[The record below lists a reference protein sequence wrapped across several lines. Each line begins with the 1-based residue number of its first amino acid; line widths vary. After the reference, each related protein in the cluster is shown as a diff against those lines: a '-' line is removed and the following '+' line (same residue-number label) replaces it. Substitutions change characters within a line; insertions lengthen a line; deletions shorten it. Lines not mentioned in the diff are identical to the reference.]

1 MKSLLL
7 LVSFFFLQFSF
18 AQEITPKLD
27 RTTIKIGE
35 PIQYEVKIDYKEGD
49 KIVFPTISDSLNYHI
64 EVLGKKLD
72 TIKTDGKSEIVQHLQ
87 LTGYNVGKFSIP
99 SLSIQ
104 KNGENLTTKK
114 LEIEIQDIA
123 VDTTKNAIFPIK
135 PVMEEEYSIG
145 DYWNK
150 YWLYGIIALILFI
163 IAIVLVVL
171 YIRAKSKLSGKDLY
185 KTPYDEAKT
194 SLKALDAKKY
204 LKRGEQKEYYTQLS
218 FIVRRYL
225 GRVYNFSALEILSDD
240 LVKYIS
246 TKQDI
251 LPEDIQKFK
260 QFLYDADLV
269 KFAKQQFDDSTNNI
283 YRNWIE
289 EFVERTKPLEIP
301 ENADLKKDIVTGE
314 KYKQF
319 NNN

>member
-1 MKSLLL
+1 M
-7 LVSFFFLQFSF
+7 
-18 AQEITPKLD
+18 
-27 RTTIKIGE
+27 
-35 PIQYEVKIDYKEGD
+35 
-49 KIVFPTISDSLNYHI
+49 
-64 EVLGKKLD
+64 
-72 TIKTDGKSEIVQHLQ
+72 
-87 LTGYNVGKFSIP
+87 
-99 SLSIQ
+99 
-104 KNGENLTTKK
+104 
-114 LEIEIQDIA
+114 
-123 VDTTKNAIFPIK
+123 
-135 PVMEEEYSIG
+135 
-145 DYWNK
+145 
-150 YWLYGIIALILFI
+150 
-163 IAIVLVVL
+163 
-171 YIRAKSKLSGKDLY
+171 
-185 KTPYDEAKT
+185 
-194 SLKALDAKKY
+194 
-204 LKRGEQKEYYTQLS
+204 S

>member
-1 MKSLLL
+1 MKNLLL
-7 LVSFFFLQFSF
+7 LVSFFIFQFSL

-27 RTTIKIGE
+27 RTTIKVGE
-35 PIQYEVKIDYKEGD
+35 PIKYEVKIDYKEGD
-49 KIVFPTISDSLNYHI
+49 KVVFPTIADSLNYHI
-64 EVLGKKLD
+64 EVLDQKLD
-72 TIKTDGKSEIVQHLQ
+72 TVKTDGKSEIVQHLE
-87 LTGYNVGKFSIP
+87 LTGYDAGKFNIP
-99 SLSIQ
+99 SFIIQ
-104 KNGENLTTKK
+104 KNGKDLTTKQ

-135 PVMEEEYSIG
+135 PVMEEQYSMR

-163 IAIVLVVL
+163 IGIVLVVL
-171 YIRAKSKLSGKDLY
+171 YVRAKSKLSGEKSY
-185 KTPYDEAKT
+185 KTPYDEAKA

-218 FIVRRYL
+218 FIIRRYL

-240 LVKYIS
+240 LVKYIA

-260 QFLYDADLV
+260 QFLFDADLV
-269 KFAKQQFDDSTNNI
+269 KFAKQEFDEPINTTH
-283 YRNWIE
+283 RNWID
-289 EFVERTKPLEIP
+289 EFVERVKPLEIP
-301 ENADLKKDIVTGE
+301 ENEDLQKDQVTGE